1 MAYHQRLL
9 PAHTQL
15 KTRYINCLLQRPG
28 RPLIG
33 NRQPGQGGDADP
45 QIRDLRSQLLEAEAT
60 HFSKKNPSDRA
71 TITEAKPVA
80 PSKRQLEA
88 GPRQDGD
95 AEEDLQ
101 AKRRR
106 VLEETRDIDADSD
119 DAENESSEEDRSDSK
134 IYALRWHTELII
146 SCQR

>member
-15 KTRYINCLLQRPG
+15 KTRYVSCQVQKPG

-71 TITEAKPVA
+71 TITEAKPVV
-80 PSKRQLEA
+80 PSKRQLEG

-119 DAENESSEEDRSDSK
+119 DAENDCSEEDRSDSN
-134 IYALRWHTELII
+134 ITLWDGTLN
-146 SCQR
+146 